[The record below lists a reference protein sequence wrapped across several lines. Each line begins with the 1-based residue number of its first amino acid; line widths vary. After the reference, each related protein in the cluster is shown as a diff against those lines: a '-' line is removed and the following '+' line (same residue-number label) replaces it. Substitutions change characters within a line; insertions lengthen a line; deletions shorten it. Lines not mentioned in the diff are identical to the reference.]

1 MSYLA
6 CQVLAVHVFAVWGWG
21 GRSTSIHPGYAAQ
34 CYMVGRTASLFMCIL
49 AHAVKFQK

>member
-6 CQVLAVHVFAVWGWG
+6 FQVLAVHVFPVWGWG

-34 CYMVGRTASLFMCIL
+34 CYKVGRKASLLMCIS
-49 AHAVKFQK
+49 AYAVTFQN